1 MPVKSEEVAVAE
13 QKVPGATAESPQE
26 IPARGWLQVVKRG
39 WAEAKA
45 DQVPLLAAGVAF
57 YAFLA
62 LFPAMVA
69 VVIIYGFVAD
79 PATIATQVQSVTE
92 AMPADAR
99 QLIIEQLNTLSGQR
113 RAGFGALIAVLLA
126 LWSASAGVAN
136 LMTAINTAY
145 DEDETRSF
153 VKKRGTALALTLG
166 AIVFMV
172 IMLALVAVVPAAL
185 DAIGAGGPLLVLVQ
199 ILRWVVIAVIIT
211 VALAVLYRV
220 ASDRNAPKIRWV
232 SVGAGAATV
241 LWLLASVGFSI
252 YVSQFGN
259 YAKTYGALAGIV
271 VLLFWL
277 WITAYAILLGAEINA
292 ESEQQTVADTT
303 TGEPRPLGDRDAVKA
318 DSVPDPSD
326 GDSQKNSDKEP
337 QKDSDKEM
345 SKVRTGSESVPAEVK
360 EQRMST
366 TTTDDESRMNAA
378 TDPAERSL
386 GDLVK
391 FVTEDLSHLVRS
403 EIKLAQVE
411 VTEKAKGVGAG
422 IGAFGAAG
430 VLALFGLGLLLTT
443 AVLALSL
450 VLAPW
455 LAALIVAVVVFAVAG
470 VAALVGKK
478 KVTEAAPPV
487 PTRAVES
494 VKEDVQEIKES
505 IKR

>member
-1 MPVKSEEVAVAE
+1 MSVKSEEVAVAE
-13 QKVPGATAESPQE
+13 QGVPGGTAERPQE

-69 VVIIYGFVAD
+69 GVIMYGIVAD
-79 PATIATQVQSVTE
+79 PSTMTTQVESVTE

-99 QLIIEQLNTLSGQR
+99 QLIIDQLNTLSGQQ
-113 RAGFGALIAVLLA
+113 RAGIGALVAVLLA

-153 VKKRGTALALTLG
+153 VKKRGVALALTLG

-185 DAIGAGGPLLVLVQ
+185 NAIDAQGPLRVLFQ
-199 ILRWVVIAVIIT
+199 ILRWVVVAVVVT

-241 LWLLASVGFSI
+241 IWLLASIGFSI
-252 YVSQFGN
+252 YVSLFGN

-303 TGEPRPLGDRDAVKA
+303 TGPPRPLGDRDAVKA
-318 DSVPDPSD
+318 DSVPDPTE
-326 GDSQKNSDKEP
+326 GEPQKNSGKE
-337 QKDSDKEM
+337 KTD
-345 SKVRTGSESVPAEVK
+345 VRTDSESVPAGVK
-360 EQRMST
+360 EERMT
-366 TTTDDESRMNAA
+366 TTSDDGSRVKSV
-378 TDPAERSL
+378 TDPADRSL

-391 FVTEDLSHLVRS
+391 FVTEDLSHLIRS

-450 VLAPW
+450 VVAPW
-455 LAALIVAVVVFAVAG
+455 LAALIVAVVVFVVAG
-470 VAALVGKK
+470 IAALMGKK

>member
-13 QKVPGATAESPQE
+13 QEVPGATAERPQE

-185 DAIGAGGPLLVLVQ
+185 DAIGAAGPLLVLFQ
-199 ILRWVVIAVIIT
+199 ILRWVVVAIIVT

-326 GDSQKNSDKEP
+326 GEPQKDSDKEP

-360 EQRMST
+360 EQRMT
-366 TTTDDESRMNAA
+366 TTTNDDGSRVNAA

-470 VAALVGKK
+470 VAALLGKK

>member
-13 QKVPGATAESPQE
+13 QEVPGATAESPQE

-113 RAGFGALIAVLLA
+113 RAGFGALIAVVLA

-166 AIVFMV
+166 ASVFMV
-172 IMLALVAVVPAAL
+172 IMLALVAVVPAVL
-185 DAIGAGGPLLVLVQ
+185 DAIGAAGPLLVLFQ

-326 GDSQKNSDKEP
+326 GDPQKRSDKEP

-366 TTTDDESRMNAA
+366 TTTDDGSRVNAA

-470 VAALVGKK
+470 VAALLGKK

>member
-1 MPVKSEEVAVAE
+1 M
-13 QKVPGATAESPQE
+13 
-26 IPARGWLQVVKRG
+26 
-39 WAEAKA
+39 
-45 DQVPLLAAGVAF
+45 
-57 YAFLA
+57 
-62 LFPAMVA
+62 LF
-69 VVIIYGFVAD
+69 
-79 PATIATQVQSVTE
+79 
-92 AMPADAR
+92 
-99 QLIIEQLNTLSGQR
+99 
-113 RAGFGALIAVLLA
+113 
-126 LWSASAGVAN
+126 
-136 LMTAINTAY
+136 
-145 DEDETRSF
+145 
-153 VKKRGTALALTLG
+153 
-166 AIVFMV
+166 
-172 IMLALVAVVPAAL
+172 
-185 DAIGAGGPLLVLVQ
+185 Q
-199 ILRWVVIAVIIT
+199 ILRWVVVAVVVT

-326 GDSQKNSDKEP
+326 GEP

-345 SKVRTGSESVPAEVK
+345 TKVRTDSESVPAGVK
-360 EQRMST
+360 EERMT
-366 TTTDDESRMNAA
+366 TTTNDDGSRVNAM
-378 TDPAERSL
+378 TDPADRSL

-391 FVTEDLSHLVRS
+391 FVTEDLSHLIRS

-450 VLAPW
+450 VVAPW
-455 LAALIVAVVVFAVAG
+455 LAALIVAVVVFVVAG
-470 VAALVGKK
+470 IAALVGKK

-505 IKR
+505 IRR

>member
-1 MPVKSEEVAVAE
+1 MSVKSEEMAVAE
-13 QKVPGATAESPQE
+13 QAVPGGTAERPQE

-39 WAEAKA
+39 WAEAKE

-62 LFPAMVA
+62 IFPAMVA
-69 VVIIYGFVAD
+69 GVIMYGFVAD
-79 PATIATQVQSVTE
+79 PATIATQVESVTE

-99 QLIIEQLNTLSGQR
+99 QLIIEQLNTLSGQQ
-113 RAGFGALIAVLLA
+113 RAGIGALVAVLLA

-145 DEDETRSF
+145 DENETRSF
-153 VKKRGTALALTLG
+153 VKKRGVALALTLG

-172 IMLALVAVVPAAL
+172 ILLALVAVVPAAL
-185 DAIGAGGPLLVLVQ
+185 NAIGAAGPLRVLFQ
-199 ILRWVVIAVIIT
+199 ILRWVVVAVVIT

-220 ASDRNAPKIRWV
+220 ASDRDAPKIRWV
-232 SVGAGAATV
+232 SVGAGAAT
-241 LWLLASVGFSI
+241 LIWLLASIGFSI
-252 YVSQFGN
+252 YVSLFGN

-318 DSVPDPSD
+318 DSVPDPID
-326 GDSQKNSDKEP
+326 GEP
-337 QKDSDKEM
+337 QNDSGKE
-345 SKVRTGSESVPAEVK
+345 KTDVRTDSESVPAEAK
-360 EQRMST
+360 EELMT
-366 TTTDDESRMNAA
+366 TTNDDGARVKAV
-378 TDPAERSL
+378 TDPADRSL

-391 FVTEDLSHLVRS
+391 FVTEDLSHLIRS
-403 EIKLAQVE
+403 EIKLAQLE

-455 LAALIVAVVVFAVAG
+455 LAALIVAVVVFVVAG
-470 VAALVGKK
+470 IAALMGKK